1 MKPPSLYLSCF
12 SNFYPLYIYIYTLVT
27 PSFPLKIFK
36 PSLLSSS
43 LNSNLSFATS
53 LPSFISPLRSSHL
66 EKKRGETTPLSI
78 VMASFDHEA
87 STLEL
92 IRQHLL
98 TDFASMDSFISNLD
112 DLCSTST
119 TSTTDDYYIKS
130 ESTEFDPFD
139 QPQFKLQTQSSIES
153 KPQYSSPKSSTS
165 LSQRKPS
172 MIKDIA
178 IPPPATLNMN
188 PQVAQPVVNKTD
200 LSSEQDRH
208 YRGVR
213 RRPWGKYAAEIRDPN
228 KKGARV
234 WLGTFDTAI
243 EAAKAYDSAA
253 FRLRGSK
260 AILNFPLEAG
270 KSNSQQPEQFLET
283 SCKKR
288 KFEGIKSS
296 VEGTNSITNKVVKRE
311 TSSPESEVKAVA
323 SGPLTPSS
331 WKGFWD
337 GETMGI
343 FSVPPLSPLSP
354 HPSFGYS
361 RLMVV

>member
-1 MKPPSLYLSCF
+1 LLLKILPF
-12 SNFYPLYIYIYTLVT
+12 IYIR
-27 PSFPLKIFK
+27 F
-36 PSLLSSS
+36 SLHHFHSQG
-43 LNSNLSFATS
+43 NQTFTS
-53 LPSFISPLRSSHL
+53 LPFFEFNFQFCSFNSLFLILNFDPPPISTPENKRKLV
-66 EKKRGETTPLSI
+66 EKLTPLSI
-78 VMASFDHEA
+78 MASFDEA
-87 STLEL
+87 SALEL
-92 IRQHLL
+92 IREHLL
-98 TDFASMDSFISNLD
+98 TDFASLDSLITNLD
-112 DLCSTST
+112 DLCSTS
-119 TSTTDDYYIKS
+119 SSCITTDYIKT
-130 ESTEFDPFD
+130 ESTEFDPFNQSEHP
-139 QPQFKLQTQSSIES
+139 QPKLQSQSSIES
-153 KPQYSSPKSSTS
+153 KPQSSPKSPST

-172 MIKDIA
+172 MIKNIA
-178 IPPPATLNMN
+178 IPPPATLNMT
-188 PQVAQPVVNKTD
+188 PQVVQPVVIKAD
-200 LSSEQDRH
+200 VSSEQERH

-283 SCKKR
+283 SSKKR
-288 KFEGIKSS
+288 KIEETESS
-296 VEGTNSITNKVVKRE
+296 MESTGSVITNKVAKRE
-311 TSSPESEVKAVA
+311 SSSPETEVKAA
-323 SGPLTPSS
+323 ATEPLTPSS

-337 GETMGI
+337 GEVMGI
-343 FSVPPLSPLSP
+343 FNVPPLSPLSP

>member
-1 MKPPSLYLSCF
+1 
-12 SNFYPLYIYIYTLVT
+12 
-27 PSFPLKIFK
+27 
-36 PSLLSSS
+36 
-43 LNSNLSFATS
+43 
-53 LPSFISPLRSSHL
+53 
-66 EKKRGETTPLSI
+66 
-78 VMASFDHEA
+78 MAYFDEA

-98 TDFASMDSFISNLD
+98 TDFASLDNFISNLD
-112 DLCSTST
+112 DLCTTSG
-119 TSTTDDYYIKS
+119 TSTTDDSIKT
-130 ESTEFDPFD
+130 ESTEVDPFD
-139 QPQFKLQTQSSIES
+139 QPQFKLQSQSSVES
-153 KPQYSSPKSSTS
+153 KLQSSPKSSSS

-172 MIKDIA
+172 MIKNIA

-188 PQVAQPVVNKTD
+188 PQVVQPVVNQTD
-200 LSSEQDRH
+200 VSSEQERH

-270 KSNSQQPEQFLET
+270 KSNSQQPEQFVET
-283 SCKKR
+283 SCQKR
-288 KFEGIKSS
+288 KIEEIESS
-296 VEGTNSITNKVVKRE
+296 MESTRSITNKVVKRE
-311 TSSPESEVKAVA
+311 SSSPESEVKAAA
-323 SGPLTPSS
+323 SEPLTPSS

-337 GETMGI
+337 GEVMGI

>member
-1 MKPPSLYLSCF
+1 MGKQDQIF
-12 SNFYPLYIYIYTLVT
+12 STKY
-27 PSFPLKIFK
+27 
-36 PSLLSSS
+36 
-43 LNSNLSFATS
+43 
-53 LPSFISPLRSSHL
+53 SSHSNVYWKPIRK
-66 EKKRGETTPLSI
+66 EKKRKEDKPPLPQ
-78 VMASFDHEA
+78 F
-87 STLEL
+87 
-92 IRQHLL
+92 
-98 TDFASMDSFISNLD
+98 FISDLD

-119 TSTTDDYYIKS
+119 TSSTDDYCIKT
-130 ESTEFDPFD
+130 ESTEFDLFD

-153 KPQYSSPKSSTS
+153 KPQSSPKSSTS

-178 IPPPATLNMN
+178 IPPPATLNVT
-188 PQVAQPVVNKTD
+188 PQVAQPVVNKAD
-200 LSSEQDRH
+200 MSSEQERH

-228 KKGARV
+228 RKGARV

-270 KSNSQQPEQFLET
+270 KLNSQQPEQLSET

-288 KFEGIKSS
+288 KIEG
-296 VEGTNSITNKVVKRE
+296 VECCVESTSPIANKVAKRE

-323 SGPLTPSS
+323 SEPLTPSS

-337 GETMGI
+337 GEVTGI

>member
-1 MKPPSLYLSCF
+1 
-12 SNFYPLYIYIYTLVT
+12 
-27 PSFPLKIFK
+27 
-36 PSLLSSS
+36 
-43 LNSNLSFATS
+43 
-53 LPSFISPLRSSHL
+53 
-66 EKKRGETTPLSI
+66 
-78 VMASFDHEA
+78 MASFDEA

-98 TDFASMDSFISNLD
+98 TDFASMDSFISDLD

-119 TSTTDDYYIKS
+119 TSSTDDYCTSRLNRQNLIPLINRNS
-130 ESTEFDPFD
+130 SC
-139 QPQFKLQTQSSIES
+139 KLNLALNPSLNPHHQMNKKGITGVLGVGLGENTQRRSV
-153 KPQYSSPKSSTS
+153 
-165 LSQRKPS
+165 
-172 MIKDIA
+172 
-178 IPPPATLNMN
+178 TL
-188 PQVAQPVVNKTD
+188 T
-200 LSSEQDRH
+200 
-208 YRGVR
+208 G
-213 RRPWGKYAAEIRDPN
+213 
-228 KKGARV
+228 KGARV

-270 KSNSQQPEQFLET
+270 KLNSQQPEQLSET

-288 KFEGIKSS
+288 KIEG
-296 VEGTNSITNKVVKRE
+296 VECCVESTSPIANKVAKRE

-323 SGPLTPSS
+323 SEPLTPSS

-337 GETMGI
+337 GEVTGI

>member
-1 MKPPSLYLSCF
+1 
-12 SNFYPLYIYIYTLVT
+12 
-27 PSFPLKIFK
+27 
-36 PSLLSSS
+36 
-43 LNSNLSFATS
+43 
-53 LPSFISPLRSSHL
+53 
-66 EKKRGETTPLSI
+66 
-78 VMASFDHEA
+78 MASFDEA

-119 TSTTDDYYIKS
+119 TSTTDDHNIKT
-130 ESTEFDPFD
+130 ESAEFDPFD
-139 QPQFKLQTQSSIES
+139 QPQFRLQTQSSIES

-228 KKGARV
+228 KKGARL

-288 KFEGIKSS
+288 KFEGIRSS

-311 TSSPESEVKAVA
+311 ISSPESEVKAVA
-323 SGPLTPSS
+323 SEPLTPSS